1 MEEARSFP
9 GFGNTAMIDRDA
21 AFDVIDQMRQT
32 IPEELKQARWIVKER
47 QAMLDE
53 ARSESDRIIRA
64 AQEEAEK
71 ITSEEEV
78 IKRAEKRSAEIMEE
92 ARRREREIRLGA
104 EDYADEVLANLE
116 DNLARLLEAVQRGRS
131 KLQGVP
137 EEENKGMNKLVKL
150 KRPGMGIGDSREL
163 SVSLDLSSFDLYGR
177 RHEVKAAEAYI
188 QLTRLTEGLHLDFEV
203 TCDVA
208 TTCDRTLEPTEITL
222 RFGESEFLSGP
233 NDPEL
238 YVEDWELN
246 ITRYAQEALP
256 SEIPMQVFCPG
267 TKPVTP
273 VDKDDNIDPR
283 WRGLG
288 DFFAANF

>member
-1 MEEARSFP
+1 
-9 GFGNTAMIDRDA
+9 
-21 AFDVIDQMRQT
+21 
-32 IPEELKQARWIVKER
+32 
-47 QAMLDE
+47 
-53 ARSESDRIIRA
+53 
-64 AQEEAEK
+64 
-71 ITSEEEV
+71 
-78 IKRAEKRSAEIMEE
+78 
-92 ARRREREIRLGA
+92 
-104 EDYADEVLANLE
+104 
-116 DNLARLLEAVQRGRS
+116 
-131 KLQGVP
+131 
-137 EEENKGMNKLVKL
+137 MNKLVKL
-150 KRPGMGIGDSREL
+150 ERPGMGIGDSREL

-246 ITRYAQEALP
+246 ITRYAEEALP

-273 VDKDDNIDPR
+273 VDKDDDIDPR
-283 WRGLG
+283 WQGLG